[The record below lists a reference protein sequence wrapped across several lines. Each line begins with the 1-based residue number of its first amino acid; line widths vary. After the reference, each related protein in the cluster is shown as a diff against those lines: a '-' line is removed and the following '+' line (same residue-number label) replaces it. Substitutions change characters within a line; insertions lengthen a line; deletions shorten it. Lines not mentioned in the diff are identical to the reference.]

1 MSEQQKREICKAF
14 AYGVDINTIAEN
26 EGMSIEEAKQF
37 KADNADV
44 IAEIKAH
51 YETMEGN

>member
-26 EGMSIEEAKQF
+26 EGMSIKEAKQF